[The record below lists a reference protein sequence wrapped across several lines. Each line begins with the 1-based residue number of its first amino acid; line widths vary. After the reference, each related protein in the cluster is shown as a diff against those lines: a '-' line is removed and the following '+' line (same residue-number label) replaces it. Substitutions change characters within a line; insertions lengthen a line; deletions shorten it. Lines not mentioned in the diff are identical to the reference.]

1 MTMQPLC
8 SFIPSASGFG
18 VDFGCQNTEPHEV
31 FGGAVGQNHPFL
43 IGQPGNTFP
52 DAQKY
57 GMFTYIYPQNY
68 PTVGK

>member
-31 FGGAVGQNHPFL
+31 FGGALGQNHPFL

-52 DAQKY
+52 DAQCMA
-57 GMFTYIYPQNY
+57 GLPTFTPK
-68 PTVGK
+68 TTLSCR